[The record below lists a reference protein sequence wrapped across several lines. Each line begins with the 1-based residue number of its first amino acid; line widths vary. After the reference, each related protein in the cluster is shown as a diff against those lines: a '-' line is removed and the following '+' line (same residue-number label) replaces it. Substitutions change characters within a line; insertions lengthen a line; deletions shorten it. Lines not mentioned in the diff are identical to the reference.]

1 MPTLEKIEGLGN
13 KAIKLTFSE
22 PVQSTSTVAD
32 TFKLNGSV
40 VSGIL
45 SGSGTRTIIIE
56 LFAPLDTTEHTL
68 SINNKIKDF
77 ADYNFVGLDAKFTVV
92 EDKVAPTV
100 VEVKDVTLE
109 SATVVF
115 SEDVKPADA
124 INGANYYWMN
134 GTTKHFADGAVQAID
149 GKTYKLSF
157 SGSNKLPAVATDLYI
172 QNIEDYSANTI
183 ADATKVSIN
192 PVIDQTC
199 PEVVSEVF
207 NDTNELKL
215 TFNKAIDLS
224 TFKTGN
230 VVLKDSTGKAVT
242 SYGVTVSEGY
252 IGSSKTLTLKFSSNL
267 KSGTYTVELSGLKD
281 TTTLQNTMLTHTA
294 TVVAK
299 DGAAP
304 TAVSIA
310 GTGNVYY
317 VTFDKAMDVTTSA
330 SILNPE
336 NYYLAY
342 TQSNN
347 ARVGKL
353 PAGTNIVPVNDNK
366 GVIITLPS
374 SVTAVSEI
382 TIQGVKSAGGVYLD
396 GFAKKFAGGDIVAS
410 FNVARSYATANKA
423 NFTVNGVLASS
434 AVVDSKDNTLVKL
447 TLSTA
452 GALPTTDTASV
463 DVVVAG
469 TAGTENLAGV
479 QVAPSTTAVG
489 DAIAPEVN
497 KTGGKITA
505 DTDITVTANHT
516 VTIKSLNKSN
526 LKDNFVVYQANGL
539 ELELKMGQNLIN
551 HSWDY

>member
-1 MPTLEKIEGLGN
+1 
-13 KAIKLTFSE
+13 
-22 PVQSTSTVAD
+22 
-32 TFKLNGSV
+32 
-40 VSGIL
+40 
-45 SGSGTRTIIIE
+45 
-56 LFAPLDTTEHTL
+56 
-68 SINNKIKDF
+68 
-77 ADYNFVGLDAKFTVV
+77 
-92 EDKVAPTV
+92 
-100 VEVKDVTLE
+100 
-109 SATVVF
+109 
-115 SEDVKPADA
+115 
-124 INGANYYWMN
+124 
-134 GTTKHFADGAVQAID
+134 
-149 GKTYKLSF
+149 
-157 SGSNKLPAVATDLYI
+157 
-172 QNIEDYSANTI
+172 
-183 ADATKVSIN
+183 
-192 PVIDQTC
+192 
-199 PEVVSEVF
+199 
-207 NDTNELKL
+207 
-215 TFNKAIDLS
+215 
-224 TFKTGN
+224 
-230 VVLKDSTGKAVT
+230 
-242 SYGVTVSEGY
+242 
-252 IGSSKTLTLKFSSNL
+252 
-267 KSGTYTVELSGLKD
+267 
-281 TTTLQNTMLTHTA
+281 
-294 TVVAK
+294 
-299 DGAAP
+299 
-304 TAVSIA
+304 
-310 GTGNVYY
+310 
-317 VTFDKAMDVTTSA
+317 MDVTTSA

-516 VTIKSLNKSN
+516 VTINFSETIKSLNKSN